1 MDAFDHT
8 KKMMLEKLYKPD
20 KSFKGDV
27 DLEAIPIIEAVNAKD
42 DFYTTSSC
50 SGRISLFFE
59 AESGRKDESGWL
71 FVEHR
76 VVTDVEILYALKSVS
91 SESLWFRQEA
101 PIFHIA
107 CRDNFCAKKLL
118 VVCRDLGLKHSGIIA
133 ESNKRVMVEIIFN
146 NKIDVPVASNG
157 ELFVDEKFIKFLVK
171 QANDRFKKNQKLL
184 KKFEKDII
192 KKLV

>member
-27 DLEAIPIIEAVNAKD
+27 DLKAVPVIEAVNRKINY
-42 DFYTTSSC
+42 YTTSSC

-59 AESGRKDESGWL
+59 AESGRKDESGWH

-76 VVTDVEILYALKSVS
+76 TVTAAEILYALKNIPK
-91 SESLWFRQEA
+91 ESLWFRQEA

-107 CRDNFCAKKLL
+107 CRSDLHAKKLL
-118 VVCRDLGLKHSGIIA
+118 ELCRNLGLKHSGVIGS
-133 ESNKRVMVEIIFN
+133 SNKRIMVEIIFN
-146 NKIDVPVASNG
+146 NKMDVPIAKNC
-157 ELFVDEKFIKFLVK
+157 ELFVDDKFVRFLVK
-171 QANDRFKKNQKLL
+171 QANERFEKNQKLL
-184 KKFEKDII
+184 RKFEKEIV
-192 KKLV
+192 KEL